1 MNLRDSFIRPLPAI
15 LCIAFFT
22 RLIVTAVAGWSSPL
36 TGDEIQYNQLAENLI
51 AGIGYVENTNPFF
64 PGQSLYA
71 WQAPAYPYLL
81 AAVGALSGNL
91 IIAAKVIQ
99 ILLGTT
105 TVYLTYRLASTVF
118 SDYPAAIVGLI
129 VALYP
134 GLVTNTHLILSETLF
149 IFLLVL
155 AFNLLISPSAFVSPI
170 LSCIVFGLAI
180 LTRGIILYF
189 APIAAFWLAFK
200 DGGASQSTRKRVV
213 VGILFLGAILI
224 PIVPWIARNY
234 ATFHQFVLLET
245 KGGVNFWLG
254 NSPYT
259 PYEFIRNVWKVDTRE
274 PILSKLPVEEVARDR
289 AGYALGIAYVSQQPE
304 AFLARMP
311 AKFADLYSFER
322 NLLDVAQA
330 TRSTTGG
337 WNSPLKLLADVTSL
351 LVYVA
356 VMVGALVGLCFA
368 PDTKFKFLFVGFI
381 LYFTGVHV
389 VVFGDGRF
397 HLPLIPFYA
406 LYAGWA
412 ISSWQAV
419 RPRLFS
425 RRGLLA
431 GTLCAV
437 FVAVWV
443 HEISAAL
450 IFLAM

>member
-1 MNLRDSFIRPLPAI
+1 MNLHDSFIRPLPTI
-15 LCIAFFT
+15 LCIALLT
-22 RLIVTAVAGWSSPL
+22 RLIVTVVAGWSSPL

-81 AAVGALSGNL
+81 AAVGTLSGHL
-91 IIAAKVIQ
+91 IITTKIIQ
-99 ILLGTT
+99 ILLGTA

-118 SDYPAAIVGLI
+118 SHYPAAIVGLI

-155 AFNLLISPSAFVSPI
+155 AFNLLISPSGLLVPI
-170 LSCIVFGLAI
+170 LSGIVFGLAI

-189 APIAAFWLAFK
+189 APIAAVWLVFK
-200 DGGASQSTRKRVV
+200 DGADSQSIRKRAL
-213 VGILFLGAILI
+213 VGVLFLGAIL
-224 PIVPWIARNY
+224 VPLAPWVARNY
-234 ATFHQFVLLET
+234 TTFHQFVLLET

-254 NSPYT
+254 NSPFT
-259 PYEFIRNVWKVDTRE
+259 PYEFIRNVWKVGVRE
-274 PILSKLPVEEVARDR
+274 PILSKLPSEEVARDR
-289 AGYALGIAYVSQQPE
+289 AGYALGIAYVFRHPE

-330 TRSTTGG
+330 TTSTTGG
-337 WNSPLKLLADVTSL
+337 WNSPLKLLADTISL

-356 VMVGALVGLCFA
+356 VVIGALVGLCFA
-368 PDTKFKFLFVGFI
+368 PDTKFKFLFVDFV
-381 LYFTGVHV
+381 LYFTVVHV

-397 HLPLIPFYA
+397 HLPLIPFFA

-412 ISSWQAV
+412 IASWQAV

-431 GTLCAV
+431 GALCAI
-437 FVAVWV
+437 FITVWV

-450 IFLAM
+450 SFLAM